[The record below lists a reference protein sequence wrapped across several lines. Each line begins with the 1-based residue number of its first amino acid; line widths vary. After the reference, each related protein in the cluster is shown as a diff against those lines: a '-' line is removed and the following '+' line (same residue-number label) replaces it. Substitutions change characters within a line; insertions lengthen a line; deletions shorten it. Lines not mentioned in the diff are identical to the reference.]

1 MDATIVSVGHELITG
16 ACIDTNS
23 AWLSEELTR
32 VGVHTIAHVTVG
44 DDVERICGAITGG
57 LSNADLVI
65 VSGGLGPTADD
76 LTRQGV
82 AAAVGRPLEEN
93 PEALRQIRA
102 MFERWQRPFDEA
114 NTVQAMIPSGC
125 KMIPNLRGTAPGI
138 AYTSGQKRLYA
149 LPGVPSEM
157 KAMFREAIAPTLVG
171 CSIGSIVRSRQIR
184 CFGMAEA
191 RVGELLADLM
201 VRGRNPLVGTT
212 ASDAVITVRL
222 TAEGLDEAAV
232 ERLLD
237 SDAAEVRQRLGR
249 AVFGDGEVSLAE
261 VVAGLLLEQ
270 GRTVATAESCTG
282 GLLAKQLTDISGSSA
297 YFVRGL
303 VTYSNEAKIELLNVP
318 AAMIEAEG
326 AVSEPVARA
335 MAIGCRATAG
345 TDFALAITGIAG
357 PTGGAPPAKP
367 VGLVFIG
374 LADART
380 VDVKRV
386 LLGEHLSRREIRD
399 RSCKV
404 ALNLL
409 RLCLAES
416 PVD

>member
-1 MDATIVSVGHELITG
+1 M
-16 ACIDTNS
+16 
-23 AWLSEELTR
+23 
-32 VGVHTIAHVTVG
+32 
-44 DDVERICGAITGG
+44 
-57 LSNADLVI
+57 
-65 VSGGLGPTADD
+65 
-76 LTRQGV
+76 
-82 AAAVGRPLEEN
+82 
-93 PEALRQIRA
+93 
-102 MFERWQRPFDEA
+102 
-114 NTVQAMIPSGC
+114 
-125 KMIPNLRGTAPGI
+125 
-138 AYTSGQKRLYA
+138 
-149 LPGVPSEM
+149 
-157 KAMFREAIAPTLVG
+157 
-171 CSIGSIVRSRQIR
+171 
-184 CFGMAEA
+184 
-191 RVGELLADLM
+191 
-201 VRGRNPLVGTT
+201 
-212 ASDAVITVRL
+212 
-222 TAEGLDEAAV
+222 

-237 SDAAEVRQRLGR
+237 SDVAEVRQRLGR